1 MKKIHGFTLI
11 ELMIVIV
18 IIGVLAAIAVPAY
31 DQYSERAKRNQVQ
44 QFMLDIASRQHQYL
58 LDRRRFAGEEEF
70 NNDLTDVL
78 NELRLTLPDGLARN
92 FGLAITV
99 GGNGE
104 GTSFE
109 PEAPPTFLI
118 TATRN
123 VPPGHKHEIEFTQ
136 NQQGARTPAADWE

>member
-1 MKKIHGFTLI
+1 MKKNHGFTLI

-58 LDRRRFAGEEEF
+58 LDRRRFAGAEEF
-70 NNDLTDVL
+70 TNLDGALD
-78 NELRLTLPDGLARN
+78 ELRMSLPEGLAGN
-92 FGLAITV
+92 FTLTISAPINAV
-99 GGNGE
+99 
-104 GTSFE
+104 
-109 PEAPPTFLI
+109 PPTFAL

-123 VPPGHKHEIEFTQ
+123 VPTTHKHHIVFGL
-136 NQQGARTPAADWE
+136 NQLGQKTPVADWE